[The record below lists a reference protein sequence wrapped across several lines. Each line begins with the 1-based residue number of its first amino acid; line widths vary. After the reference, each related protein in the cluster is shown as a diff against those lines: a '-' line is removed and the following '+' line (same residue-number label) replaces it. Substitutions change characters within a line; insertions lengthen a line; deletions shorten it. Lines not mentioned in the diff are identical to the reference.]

1 MDYKELLEKQQD
13 EASTFSKGKIYW
25 VFGSTE
31 TEVID
36 KLEEKGVK
44 PEQVTSIGA
53 GGFILTEY
61 LPDLKKLL
69 DKQAKERRE
78 YALKHIYEVVQYYC
92 WDYELYISLSYDLKS
107 LCLELVDLT
116 EEEIQANK
124 EEITRAYKDYC
135 KEFEKLNI

>member
-78 YALKHIYEVVQYYC
+78 YSLKHIYEVVQYYC

-135 KEFEKLNI
+135 KEFEKLNL